1 MNLLDDDDVERE
13 EIDISITIEHK
24 WKIFKGNGLE
34 DWVIRDSNRNIW

>member
-24 WKIFKGNGLE
+24 WKIFEGRWFGGLS
-34 DWVIRDSNRNIW
+34 D